1 MKKLLVLLVSLV
13 LSANAFAIELSA
25 GPKLDLGLSG
35 GIVRQHYDNVTIK
48 PATTAKFT
56 GRIGGVFGIKI
67 NDMFSIEPELM
78 IHFGN
83 GLTYVGYKKDVKMS
97 GTTLELPVMAK
108 LKFDLG
114 PGKLVAAVGPQIDI
128 ILGKVKYGDEKMDL
142 DDIGMDRLGLSVALG
157 VEYELPLGPG
167 SLVPGLRYQVNL
179 TNWANSDTDDQNK
192 MRFYSIMPSVAYMF
206 KF

>member
-35 GIVRQHYDNVTIK
+35 GIVRYHYPDVTVK
-48 PATTAKFT
+48 PATAAKFT

-83 GLTYVGYKKDVKMS
+83 GLTYKGYKDVKMS

-108 LKFDLG
+108 FKFDLG

-128 ILGKVKYGDEKMDL
+128 ILGKVKYGDEKRDL
-142 DDIGMDRLGLSVALG
+142 DDAGMDRLGLSVAAG

-179 TNWANSDTDDQNK
+179 TNWANSDADDFMK

>member
-1 MKKLLVLLVSLV
+1 MKKLLVLLVGLV

-25 GPKLDLGLSG
+25 GPKLDLGLFG
-35 GIVRQHYDNVTIK
+35 GIIRQHYDNVTVK

-128 ILGKVKYGDEKMDL
+128 ILGKVKYGDEKVDL
-142 DDIGMDRLGLSVALG
+142 DDYGMDRLGLSVAAG

-179 TNWANSDTDDQNK
+179 TNWANSDADDIMK
-192 MRFYSIMPSVAYMF
+192 IRFYSIMPSVAYMF

>member
-35 GIVRQHYDNVTIK
+35 GIVRYHSSGVTFK
-48 PATTAKFT
+48 PDTTARFT
-56 GRIGGVFGIKI
+56 GRVGGVFGIKI

-83 GLTYVGYKKDVKMS
+83 GFNMFDGKNF

-108 LKFDLG
+108 FKFDLG

-128 ILGKVKYGDEKMDL
+128 ILGKVYYGDEKVDI
-142 DDIGMDRLGLSVALG
+142 DDAYMDRLGLSVAVG

-179 TNWANSDTDDQNK
+179 TNWANSDIDDRNK
-192 MRFYSIMPSVAYMF
+192 IRFYSIMPSVAYMF

>member
-35 GIVRQHYDNVTIK
+35 GIVRYHQSGLTIK
-48 PATTAKFT
+48 PATTARFT
-56 GRIGGVFGIKI
+56 GRVGGVFGIKI
-67 NDMFSIEPELM
+67 NDMFAIEPELM

-83 GLTYVGYKKDVKMS
+83 GLADEDGTMF

-108 LKFDLG
+108 FKFNLG

-128 ILGKVKYGDEKMDL
+128 ILGKVNWYGKKVDV
-142 DDIGMDRLGLSVALG
+142 DDARMDRLGLSVAAG

-179 TNWANSDTDDQNK
+179 TNWANSDTDDFLK
-192 MRFYSIMPSVAYMF
+192 IRFYSIMPSVSYMF

>member
-35 GIVRQHYDNVTIK
+35 GIIRRHYDDVTVK
-48 PATTAKFT
+48 PDTAAKFT

-67 NDMFSIEPELM
+67 NDMFAIEPELM

-83 GLTYVGYKKDVKMS
+83 GLADEDGTMF

-108 LKFDLG
+108 FKFNLG

-128 ILGKVKYGDEKMDL
+128 ILGKVNYYGKKVDV
-142 DDIGMDRLGLSVALG
+142 DDAHMDRLGLSVAAG

-179 TNWANSDTDDQNK
+179 TNWANSDADDRNK
-192 MRFYSIMPSVAYMF
+192 MRFYSIMPSVSYMF

>member
-25 GPKLDLGLSG
+25 GPKIDLGLSG
-35 GIVRQHYDNVTIK
+35 GIVRIHDENMTIK
-48 PATTAKFT
+48 PDTAARFT

-67 NDMFSIEPELM
+67 NDLFAIEPELM

-83 GLTYVGYKKDVKMS
+83 GLADADGTMF

-108 LKFDLG
+108 FKFNLG

-128 ILGKVKYGDEKMDL
+128 ILGKVNWYGEKVDV
-142 DDIGMDRLGLSVALG
+142 DDAHMDRLGLSVAAG

-179 TNWANSDTDDQNK
+179 TNWANSDADDFMK
-192 MRFYSIMPSVAYMF
+192 MRFYSIMPSVSYMF

>member
-25 GPKLDLGLSG
+25 GPKIDLGLSG
-35 GIVRQHYDNVTIK
+35 GIVRFHDDNMTIK
-48 PATTAKFT
+48 PDTTVRFT

-83 GLTYVGYKKDVKMS
+83 GLADEAGTIF

-108 LKFDLG
+108 FKFDLG

-128 ILGKVKYGDEKMDL
+128 ILGKVNYYGKKMDV
-142 DDIGMDRLGLSVALG
+142 DDAFMDRLGLSVAAG

-179 TNWANSDTDDQNK
+179 TNWANSDYDDFMK

>member
-25 GPKLDLGLSG
+25 GPKLDLGFSG
-35 GIVRQHYDNVTIK
+35 GIVRYHYSGVTIK
-48 PATTAKFT
+48 PDTSARFT

-78 IHFGN
+78 IHFSN
-83 GLTYVGYKKDVKMS
+83 GFNMYGEKNF

-108 LKFDLG
+108 FKFDLG

-128 ILGKVKYGDEKMDL
+128 ILGKVYQGDEKVDL
-142 DDIGMDRLGLSVALG
+142 DDAFMDRLGLSVAVG

-179 TNWANSDTDDQNK
+179 TNWANSDADDHNK
-192 MRFYSIMPSVAYMF
+192 IRFYSIMPSVAYMF

>member
-25 GPKLDLGLSG
+25 GPKIDLGLSG
-35 GIVRQHYDNVTIK
+35 GIVRFHTSGLISK
-48 PATTAKFT
+48 PDTSAIFT
-56 GRIGGVFGIKI
+56 GRVGGVFGIKI

-83 GLTYVGYKKDVKMS
+83 GVIMYDEKIF

-108 LKFDLG
+108 FKFDLG

-128 ILGKVKYGDEKMDL
+128 ILGKVNWGDEKMDV
-142 DDIGMDRLGLSVALG
+142 DDAYMDRLGLSVAAG

-179 TNWANSDTDDQNK
+179 TNWANSDADDFLK
-192 MRFYSIMPSVAYMF
+192 IRFYSIMPSVSYMF

>member
-1 MKKLLVLLVSLV
+1 MM
-13 LSANAFAIELSA
+13 
-25 GPKLDLGLSG
+25 
-35 GIVRQHYDNVTIK
+35 TIK
-48 PATTAKFT
+48 PDTAARFT

-83 GLTYVGYKKDVKMS
+83 GLTYKGNKDSKVF

-108 LKFDLG
+108 FKFDLG

-128 ILGKVKYGDEKMDL
+128 ILGKVNYYGEKMDV
-142 DDIGMDRLGLSVALG
+142 DDVFMDRLGLSVAAG

-179 TNWANSDTDDQNK
+179 TNWANSDFDDFMK

>member
-35 GIVRQHYDNVTIK
+35 GIIRQHWGDVTVK
-48 PATTAKFT
+48 PATTARFT
-56 GRIGGVFGIKI
+56 GRVGGVFGIKI
-67 NDMFSIEPELM
+67 NDMFAIEPELM

-83 GLTYVGYKKDVKMS
+83 GLTYAGDGNGKMY

-108 LKFDLG
+108 FKFDLG

-128 ILGKVKYGDEKMDL
+128 ILGKVNYGDEKVDV
-142 DDIGMDRLGLSVALG
+142 DDAYMDRLGLSVAAG

-167 SLVPGLRYQVNL
+167 SLVPGVRYQVNL
-179 TNWANSDTDDQNK
+179 TNWANSDADDVLK
-192 MRFYSIMPSVAYMF
+192 IRFYSIMPSVAYMF

>member
-35 GIVRQHYDNVTIK
+35 GIIRFHESGLIIK
-48 PATTAKFT
+48 PDTAARFT
-56 GRIGGVFGIKI
+56 GRVGGVFGIKI

-83 GLTYVGYKKDVKMS
+83 GSTITIFEDEKLY

-108 LKFDLG
+108 FKFDLG

-128 ILGKVKYGDEKMDL
+128 ILGKVNFGDEKVDL
-142 DDIGMDRLGLSVALG
+142 DDADMDRLGLSVAAG

-179 TNWANSDTDDQNK
+179 TNWANSDTDDSRK
-192 MRFYSIMPSVAYMF
+192 IRFYSIMPSVSYMF

>member
-35 GIVRQHYDNVTIK
+35 GIIRRHYDDVTVK
-48 PATTAKFT
+48 PDTAAKFT

-67 NDMFSIEPELM
+67 NDMFAIEPELM

-83 GLTYVGYKKDVKMS
+83 GLADEDGTMF

-108 LKFDLG
+108 FKFNLG

-128 ILGKVKYGDEKMDL
+128 ILGKVNWYGKKVDV
-142 DDIGMDRLGLSVALG
+142 DDARMDRLGLSVAAG

-179 TNWANSDTDDQNK
+179 TNWANSDADDFLK
-192 MRFYSIMPSVAYMF
+192 IRFYSIMPSVSYMF

>member
-35 GIVRQHYDNVTIK
+35 GIVRYHQSGLTIK
-48 PATTAKFT
+48 PATTARFT
-56 GRIGGVFGIKI
+56 GRVGGVFGIKI
-67 NDMFSIEPELM
+67 NDMFAIEPELM

-83 GLTYVGYKKDVKMS
+83 GLTYKGYKDVKMF

-108 LKFDLG
+108 FKFNLG

-128 ILGKVKYGDEKMDL
+128 ILGKVNYGDKKMDL
-142 DDIGMDRLGLSVALG
+142 DDIGMDRLGLSVAAG

-179 TNWANSDTDDQNK
+179 TNWANSDADDHNK
-192 MRFYSIMPSVAYMF
+192 MRFYSIMPSV
-206 KF
+206 